1 MMNVSV
7 EIYQSMKIFG
17 DKILKTDQKNIDIIC
32 NRDIANISHR
42 KDGRN
47 HLFLLLKTAIFTW
60 KSMWNYHN
68 IVD

>member
-1 MMNVSV
+1 
-7 EIYQSMKIFG
+7 MK
-17 DKILKTDQKNIDIIC
+17 KTDKNIDIIC
-32 NRDIANISHR
+32 NRDIANISPHR
-42 KDGRN
+42 KDGKN